1 MLRSR
6 KKKTRPGIKQRRFRQ
21 RLITYRESKGP
32 RVPRRIPRAA
42 VPSFFTLMNLFCGF
56 LSLIQVLEGRLEY
69 AGWLILLASLFD
81 MLDGMMARLTNGT
94 SLFGMELDSLCD
106 VVSFGIA
113 PSFLIYSFGLREFG
127 IPGIIIASLPA
138 MAGAVRLAR
147 FNVNFEG
154 EKKDT
159 FAGLP
164 IPVSA
169 IAIVAIILN
178 PDLVSSV
185 SSHRGD
191 MSIILLAVIVLS
203 GLMVSNIPFD
213 SVPRPSV
220 EYIRN
225 HPVKFLVYF
234 TGFLIMVIFREVG
247 LFVVLCIYLVYG
259 IVSAFTGFL
268 KAVRDAEPL
277 DLDEPSSSIDTPK
290 RTSDATPPPEDS
302 IPPTE

>member
-6 KKKTRPGIKQRRFRQ
+6 KKKSRPGLKQRRFRQ

-32 RVPRRIPRAA
+32 RLPRRIPRAA

-106 VVSFGIA
+106 VVSFGVA

-127 IPGIIIASLPA
+127 IPGIIISSLPA

-147 FNVNFEG
+147 FNVNYEG

-169 IAIVAIILN
+169 VAIVAIILN
-178 PDLVSSV
+178 PDIFASV
-185 SSHRGD
+185 TSDRGD
-191 MSIILLAVIVLS
+191 MSIILVAVIVLS

-220 EYIRN
+220 EYIRK
-225 HPVKFLVYF
+225 HTVKFLVYF
-234 TGFLIMVIFREVG
+234 AGFLIMVVFREIG
-247 LFVVLCIYLVYG
+247 LLTVLSIYLVAG

-268 KAVRDAEPL
+268 KAVRDSE
-277 DLDEPSSSIDTPK
+277 
-290 RTSDATPPPEDS
+290 PPESEADGLDAKAES
-302 IPPTE
+302 SPSTN